1 MTKNEAYKIIDGA
14 KKNSRTRR
22 NPGPKTMNL
31 VQEAM
36 GVINKK
42 DDAYIPGFSAERYRK
57 EVMERRN
64 QS

>member
-14 KKNSRTRR
+14 KKIVEQGG

-42 DDAYIPGFSAERYRK
+42 DEDGEGIK
-57 EVMERRN
+57 
-64 QS
+64 